1 MSSNTGNYYKENP
14 DIKEVSMYI
23 FASARMLYIIMISF
37 DWPT

>member
-1 MSSNTGNYYKENP
+1 MSSNTGNYKENT